1 MTFQATLRGLAA
13 ACCIFATIPAPAD
26 EPGRRYFSVNASR
39 VPEADFRG
47 LPPGN
52 DVRTSD
58 NQVAAAFA
66 RISHESLRVDF
77 GFDYQYTRYKYNE
90 LDSRNRD
97 LHRVQFPVWLSAPV
111 QNWQLRGHVA
121 PGIFTSSNV
130 LGDFFNR
137 GSSDDLYV
145 SGRFEAERTGS
156 SMPWI
161 LGIAHDRSF
170 GRSSTYPVIGIRL
183 SPDDSLDV
191 RLAWPDPALRY
202 RPSDRQMLT
211 FEVFPAGNQWH
222 VRTDDFSRD
231 FDYRIEA
238 WRSQVTWSF
247 SVFDSTMIDLSLG
260 YEFERSHHLDDDPGA
275 RVDAAADDQWLFAI
289 GFRFGDGPLPLTHGA
304 HLNR

>member
-1 MTFQATLRGLAA
+1 MAVETLIRSLALSCCLLAVARA
-13 ACCIFATIPAPAD
+13 AAD
-26 EPGRRYFSVNASR
+26 EPGARYFSANGSR
-39 VPEADFRG
+39 SPEADFRG

-58 NQVAAAFA
+58 NQVAAAF
-66 RISHESLRVDF
+66 LRLERDTYTLDF

-97 LHRVQFPVWLSAPV
+97 LHRVQFPVWLSAPIHD
-111 QNWQLRGHVA
+111 WQLNAHVA

-145 SGRFEAERTGS
+145 TGRIEARQGNTSAG
-156 SMPWI
+156 WI
-161 LGIAHDRSF
+161 LGLAHDRSF
-170 GRSSTYPVIGIRL
+170 GRSRTYPVVGINL
-183 SPDDSLDV
+183 AASDTLEL
-191 RLAWPDPALRY
+191 RLAWPDPALRF
-202 RPSDRQMLT
+202 RPNERHALSLA
-211 FEVFPAGNQWH
+211 VFPAGNQWH

-247 SVFDSTMIDLSLG
+247 RAFRSTTIDLSLG
-260 YEFERSHHLDDDPGA
+260 YEFDRSHHLDDDPGN
-275 RVDAAADDQWLFAI
+275 RVDADADDQWLFAI

>member
-1 MTFQATLRGLAA
+1 MAFRTTLRLLAA
-13 ACCIFATIPAPAD
+13 ACCLAAAIPAAAD
-26 EPGRRYFSVNASR
+26 EPGRRYFSANASR
-39 VPEADFRG
+39 VPEADFRE

-58 NQVAAAFA
+58 NQVAIAFA
-66 RISHESLRVDF
+66 RLSRESVTVDF

-97 LHRVQFPVWLSAPV
+97 LHRVQFPVWVSAPV
-111 QNWQLRGHVA
+111 RNWDLRGHVA

-137 GSSDDLYV
+137 GSSDDLYA
-145 SGRFEAERTGS
+145 SGRIEAERTGGS
-156 SMPWI
+156 AGWL

-170 GRSSTYPVIGIRL
+170 GRSRTYPVVGINLLRG
-183 SPDDSLDV
+183 DSLEV
-191 RLAWPDPALRY
+191 RLAWPDPALRF
-202 RPSDRQMLT
+202 RPNDRHALSLA
-211 FEVFPAGNQWH
+211 VFPAGNQWH
-222 VRTDDFSRD
+222 VRTDDFSRE

-238 WRSQVTWSF
+238 WRSQLTWSF
-247 SVFDSTMIDLSLG
+247 SAFRSTTVDLSLG
-260 YEFERSHHLDDDPGA
+260 YEFDRSHHLDDDPGS
-275 RVDAAADDQWLFAI
+275 RVDASADDQWLFAI